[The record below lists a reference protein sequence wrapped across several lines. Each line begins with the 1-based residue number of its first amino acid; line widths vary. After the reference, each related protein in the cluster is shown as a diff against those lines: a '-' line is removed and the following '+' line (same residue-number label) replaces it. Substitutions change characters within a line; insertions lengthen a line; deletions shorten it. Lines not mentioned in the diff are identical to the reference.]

1 MKVHRFLTEYKE
13 IGNNVF
19 IENTD
24 LIHQIKNVLKLRM
37 GEKIIL
43 TDGVGKNIHITLT
56 EISKDSIVGSVVER
70 VISEKPS
77 HKVHLY
83 LSILKK
89 ENFELV
95 AQKVTEVG
103 VASINPIESDRTVKT
118 GLKEERLKTI
128 IKEAL
133 EQSGGSYLPTLEE
146 KTNLT
151 EALKNSPGEKYLL
164 DMTGIPFD
172 DLEEIPEAG
181 SIFVGPE
188 GGWTENEIH
197 TAKDT
202 GVQIVSTGNSTLR
215 AETAAIISSFLFVNK
230 K

>member
-1 MKVHRFLTEYKE
+1 MKIHRFLSNYKE

-19 IENTD
+19 IENID
-24 LIHQIKNVLKLRM
+24 LIHQIKNVLKLRVS
-37 GEKIIL
+37 EEIIL
-43 TDGVGKNIHITLT
+43 TSGTGHDVHIALT
-56 EISKDSIVGSVVER
+56 EISKDSIVGSVIER
-70 VISEKPS
+70 ISAEKNS

-95 AQKVTEVG
+95 AQKATEVG
-103 VASINPIESDRTVKT
+103 VESINPLESDRTVKT

-133 EQSGGSYLPTLEE
+133 EQSGGSYLPTLRE
-146 KTNLT
+146 KINFID
-151 EALKNSPGEKYLL
+151 ALKNSPGEKYLL
-164 DMTGIPFD
+164 HMEGTPFD
-172 DLEEIPEAG
+172 ELGEIPEEV
-181 SIFVGPE
+181 SIFIGPE
-188 GGWTENEIH
+188 GGWSEAEIQ
-197 TAKDT
+197 TAKDL
-202 GVQIVSTGNSTLR
+202 GVNTISIGNSTLR